1 MRICKVA
8 AFPHLR
14 APFMPELD
22 KTYTPADVES
32 RWYQRWLDDK
42 CFEADPARVSET
54 RPAYSIVIPP
64 PNVTGVLHMGH
75 VLNNTIQ
82 DILCRR
88 ARMLGKEVLWLPGTD
103 HAGLATQNVVEK
115 TLKKQGVIKH
125 RDDLGRE
132 KLIEKIWEWKG
143 TQGDIIIDQLKKLG
157 SSCDWSRQR
166 FTFDPDY
173 NACVM
178 RVFVDL
184 YKKGLIYRG
193 KRMVNWCPSSLT
205 ALSDEEVIM
214 KEQKGSMY
222 HFRVEVIDDDTRPQT
237 ARPRA
242 VDITEQEEQNAHHE
256 HTRTDPH
263 TGCRTFIHGNRFDER
278 AGPYLSAANRRTV
291 GAAAACL
298 AQSQRT
304 GADAPS
310 GESRWEEFRALL
322 ATGQFRELNLI
333 DLAQLGIRAFGDEPL
348 AAADESLKQL
358 KAGAEAQPFLDHA
371 RGVVYKIFASDASG
385 NAGRKVTVSTSPTAR
400 PYIEYEDS
408 HPLEALEKLALL
420 HEIGGLPTE
429 ILGVTAQGDWVL
441 AQPEATPVTESE
453 IGAARAEAVALVGG
467 VQVNESGLE
476 DIRVVWH
483 RGRAWIISDLHLRN
497 IMRDSEGKARIMD
510 ALIVP
515 VPKSLTARYES
526 VRQAIREAKEKAGIL
541 SSATH
546 AQEELSLFPSADR
559 KTWLT
564 IATTRPETIPGDT
577 AIAVNPKD
585 ERYAHLIGK
594 HIRRPLPLENQA
606 AIPIVGDEHVDFA
619 FGTGVLK
626 VTPAHDKADFEIGQR
641 HKLEIID
648 VLHPNGLLNELAG
661 KDLAGLD
668 RFEGRKKAVDLL
680 TEMGAMI
687 KAEPHQNN
695 VGYSERA
702 DVPIEPRLSEQWF
715 LKYPS
720 VKESQAVVASGEMKF
735 HPDRW
740 AKVYDHWMTGL
751 QDWCISRQ
759 VWWGHRI
766 PVWHSMAKDSDELR
780 AFSEF
785 SNKTGLSKSDS
796 WTEHCLSGVKGEATL
811 VTVYQNNDEGETR
824 IEAVTDSEAEIEK
837 LKSMGFTQDPDV
849 LDTWFSSWLWP
860 FATMGW
866 PEKTSTLKAFY
877 PTTDLVTG
885 PDIIFFWVARMIMA
899 GFEWMGELPFKNVY
913 FTGIIRDKQGRKMSK
928 SLGNSP
934 DPLELIASYS
944 ADALRFGIMRSA
956 PLGQDICFDDKNVE
970 LGRNFC
976 TKLWNA
982 ARFRQMQGGEVETEI
997 SAALLSSDDKWIL
1010 LRLNTA
1016 IAEVSTAL
1024 EEYRFSDATATLYRF
1039 FWSEYCDWYIEASK
1053 AVLQGSDD
1061 KRKANTLAVI
1071 DFVLGHTLRLFH
1083 PFMPF
1088 ITEELWHGMGFNT
1101 DLPENQGGKSIMF
1114 APWPKPLDEDE
1125 LAHFGILPEDEK
1137 TANDKYEAVNLGR
1150 GLKSTFNI
1158 NKRVRF
1164 VLKPSQELPAHE
1176 VEVLRILL
1184 NAEPLDVDADFAATK
1199 GTPSAITPLGT
1210 IFLPLDGIIDVEA
1223 ERARVGKE
1231 LAKVESELEKV
1242 IAKLADENFTSK
1254 VPQKVLDE
1262 HQLRKTDW
1270 QEKLAKLR
1278 EMMAALG

>member
-1 MRICKVA
+1 MRVCKA
-8 AFPHLR
+8 ATSPHLR
-14 APFMPELD
+14 GPFMPELE
-22 KTYTPADVES
+22 KTYTPADVEA

-42 CFEADPARVSET
+42 CFEADPARVSEK

-64 PNVTGVLHMGH
+64 PNVTGILTLGH

-82 DILCRR
+82 DILARR

-103 HAGLATQNVVEK
+103 HAGIATQNVVEK

-132 KLIEKIWEWKG
+132 GLVAKIWEWKEKHG
-143 TQGDIIIDQLKKLG
+143 GIIIEQLKKLG
-157 SSCDWSRQR
+157 ASCDWSRER
-166 FTFDPDY
+166 FTFDDDY

-205 ALSDEEVIM
+205 ALSDEEVVM
-214 KEQKGSMY
+214 KAQNAIMY
-222 HFRVEVIDDDTRPQT
+222 HFKVEV
-237 ARPRA
+237 
-242 VDITEQEEQNAHHE
+242 VEE
-256 HTRTDPH
+256 P
-263 TGCRTFIHGNRFDER
+263 G
-278 AGPYLSAANRRTV
+278 
-291 GAAAACL
+291 
-298 AQSQRT
+298 
-304 GADAPS
+304 
-310 GESRWEEFRALL
+310 
-322 ATGQFRELNLI
+322 
-333 DLAQLGIRAFGDEPL
+333 
-348 AAADESLKQL
+348 
-358 KAGAEAQPFLDHA
+358 
-371 RGVVYKIFASDASG
+371 
-385 NAGRKVTVSTSPTAR
+385 
-400 PYIEYEDS
+400 
-408 HPLEALEKLALL
+408 
-420 HEIGGLPTE
+420 
-429 ILGVTAQGDWVL
+429 
-441 AQPEATPVTESE
+441 
-453 IGAARAEAVALVGG
+453 
-467 VQVNESGLE
+467 
-476 DIRVVWH
+476 
-483 RGRAWIISDLHLRN
+483 
-497 IMRDSEGKARIMD
+497 
-510 ALIVP
+510 
-515 VPKSLTARYES
+515 
-526 VRQAIREAKEKAGIL
+526 
-541 SSATH
+541 
-546 AQEELSLFPSADR
+546 
-559 KTWLT
+559 TWLT
-564 IATTRPETIPGDT
+564 IATTRPEVIPGDQ

-594 HIRRPLPLENQA
+594 HVRRPLPVEDQA
-606 AIPIVGDEHVDFA
+606 LLPIIADEHVDFT

-626 VTPAHDKADFEIGQR
+626 VTPAHDKADFEIAQR
-641 HKLEIID
+641 HNLPAVD
-648 VLHPNGLLNELAG
+648 VMHPNGVLNELAG
-661 KDLAGLD
+661 KDLAGME
-668 RFEGRKKAVDLL
+668 RFAARKRAAELL
-680 TEMGAMI
+680 TEIGSLV
-687 KAEPHQNN
+687 KEELYQNN
-695 VGYSERA
+695 LGYSERA
-702 DVPIEPRLSEQWF
+702 DVPIESRLSEQWF

-720 VKESQAVVASGEMKF
+720 VKESQAVVANGEMKF

-766 PVWHSMAKDSDELR
+766 PVWYRGE
-780 AFSEF
+780 E
-785 SNKTGLSKSDS
+785 TYCG
-796 WTEHCLSGVKGEATL
+796 TEAPQGEGW
-811 VTVYQNNDEGETR
+811 Q
-824 IEAVTDSEAEIEK
+824 
-837 LKSMGFTQDPDV
+837 QDPDV

-934 DPLELIASYS
+934 DPLEFIASYS

-956 PLGQDICFDDKNVE
+956 PLGQDICFDEKNVE

-982 ARFRQMQGGEVETEI
+982 ARFRQMQGGEVETEVN
-997 SAALLSSDDKWIL
+997 AALLSSDDKWIL

-1088 ITEELWHGMGFNT
+1088 ITEELWHGMGFNA

-1114 APWPKPLDEDE
+1114 APWPKPLDADE

-1137 TANDKYEAVNLGR
+1137 TANDKFETVVLGR

-1158 NKRVRF
+1158 NKKVRF
-1164 VLKPSQELPAHE
+1164 VLKPNQELPAHE
-1176 VEVLRILL
+1176 IEVLRILL
-1184 NAEPLDVDADFAATK
+1184 NAEPLEVDDGFTPTK
-1199 GTPSAITPLGT
+1199 GTPSALTPLGA
-1210 IFLPLDGIIDVEA
+1210 IFLPLDGLIDVEA
-1223 ERARVGKE
+1223 ERARVSKE
-1231 LAKVESELEKV
+1231 LTKVAGELEKV
-1242 IAKLADENFTSK
+1242 QAKLADENFTSK

-1262 HQLRKTDW
+1262 HKQRETDW
-1270 QEKLAKLR
+1270 KEKAAKLK
-1278 EMMAALG
+1278 EMLAALG